1 MKIAVLDYG
10 CGNLRSVSKA
20 VETAADGLADV
31 FVSGDPAL
39 IRTADRVVFPGQGAM
54 PDCMRH
60 LQECGL
66 EAAVREALASKP
78 VLAICIGLQ
87 MLFERSDEGD
97 AAGLGIYEGKVLRFP
112 ERAMITASGQK
123 LKVPQM
129 GWNRVTQRQVHPLWN
144 GIPDQSWF

>member
-1 MKIAVLDYG
+1 MRIAVLDYG

-20 VETAADGLADV
+20 VETAAEGMADV
-31 FVSGDPAL
+31 FVSGDPSL

-66 EAAVREALASKP
+66 ETAVREALATKP

-87 MLFERSDEGD
+87 MLSNVPT
-97 AAGLGIYEGKVLRFP
+97 KVTRRGSASTRARCFAFP
-112 ERAMITASGQK
+112 SVR
-123 LKVPQM
+123 
-129 GWNRVTQRQVHPLWN
+129 
-144 GIPDQSWF
+144 